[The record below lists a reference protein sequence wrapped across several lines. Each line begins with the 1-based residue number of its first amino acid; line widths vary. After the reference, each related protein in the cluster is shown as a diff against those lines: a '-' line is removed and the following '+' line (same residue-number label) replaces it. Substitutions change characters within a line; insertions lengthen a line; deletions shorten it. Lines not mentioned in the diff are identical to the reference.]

1 MLSTTNAI
9 TPAGYN
15 RFRDYLQKVC
25 GISLS
30 DNKQYL
36 VASRLG
42 KILEREN
49 FSKIELLVDAL
60 DKPLNSKLKE
70 EVINAMTTNET
81 LWFRDTH
88 PFTILREKVLPEM
101 TAAPLRIWSAAS
113 STGQEPYSISMV
125 IEEFKTARPGVLKPG
140 ERIVATDIC
149 TNILQ
154 HAKQGEYD
162 SLAIA
167 RGLGPDLQKRYFDK
181 INDATWKIKPNLSS
195 RVEFKYLNL
204 IDSFAGLGKFDVIFC
219 RNVLIYFTVELKQDI
234 LKRMHASLKP
244 GGYLFLGGSEALSGL
259 SDYFEIVQCHP
270 GIVYKAKAR

>member
-9 TPAGYN
+9 TPNGYM
-15 RFRDYLQKVC
+15 RFREYLQKVC

-42 KILEREN
+42 KLLDREGFSRIEQLVDKLERGGG
-49 FSKIELLVDAL
+49 ST
-60 DKPLNSKLKE
+60 LKE

-81 LWFRDTH
+81 LWFRDIH
-88 PFTILREKVLPEM
+88 PFTILKEKVLPEM
-101 TAAPLRIWSAAS
+101 TGSPLRIWSAAS

-125 IEEFKTARPGVLKPG
+125 IEEFKAARPGVLKSG

-149 TNILQ
+149 TNILK

-167 RGLGPDLQKRYFDK
+167 RGLGPDLQRRYFDK
-181 INDATWKIKPNLSS
+181 VNDSTWKIKASIGA

-204 IDSFAGLGKFDVIFC
+204 IDSFSSLGKFDIIFC
-219 RNVLIYFTVELKQDI
+219 RNVLIYFTVDLKLDI

-259 SDYFEIVQCHP
+259 SDYFDIIQCHP

>member
-1 MLSTTNAI
+1 MLNSTNAI
-9 TPAGYN
+9 TPNGYN
-15 RFRDYLQKVC
+15 RFKDYLQKVC

-49 FSKIELLVDAL
+49 FAKIEQLVDAL
-60 DKPLNSKLKE
+60 ERFGNSKLKE

-88 PFTILREKVLPEM
+88 PFTILKEKVLPQM
-101 TAAPLRIWSAAS
+101 TVSPLRIWSAAS

-125 IEEFKTARPGVLKPG
+125 IEEFKSAKPGVLKAG
-140 ERIVATDIC
+140 EKIVATDIC

-154 HAKQGEYD
+154 HAKQGQYD

-181 INDATWKIKPNLSS
+181 ISEQTWKIKPNLAS

-204 IDSFAGLGKFDVIFC
+204 IDSFAMLGKFDVIFC
-219 RNVLIYFTVELKQDI
+219 RNVLIYFSVDLKLDI

-259 SDYFEIVQCHP
+259 SAYFEIVQCHP
-270 GIVYKAKAR
+270 GIVYRAKAI

>member
-1 MLSTTNAI
+1 MFSSANAV
-9 TPAGYN
+9 TPHGYV
-15 RFRDYLQKVC
+15 RFKEYLQKVC
-25 GISLS
+25 GIALS

-36 VASRLG
+36 VVSRLG
-42 KILEREN
+42 KILEREK
-49 FSKIELLVDAL
+49 FVKIEDML
-60 DKPLNSKLKE
+60 DVIERSANSKLKE

-88 PFTILREKVLPEM
+88 PFAILKNKVLPEM

-125 IEEFKTARPGVLKPG
+125 IEEFKASKPG
-140 ERIVATDIC
+140 LLKSGEKIIATDIC
-149 TNILQ
+149 TYILQ

-167 RGLGPDLQKRYFDK
+167 RGLGADLQKRYFDK
-181 INDATWKIKPNLSS
+181 INDQTWKVKSQLAS
-195 RVEFKYLNL
+195 RIDFKYLNL
-204 IDSFAGLGKFDVIFC
+204 IDSFYGLGKFDVIFC
-219 RNVLIYFTVELKQDI
+219 RNVLIYFTAELKLDI

-259 SDYFEIVQCHP
+259 TDYFEIVQCHP
-270 GIVYKAKAR
+270 GIVYRSKTL

>member
-1 MLSTTNAI
+1 MLSSTNAI
-9 TPAGYN
+9 TPNGYI
-15 RFRDYLQKVC
+15 RFRDYLQKAC

-42 KILEREN
+42 KVLEREG
-49 FSKIELLVDAL
+49 FSKIEQLVDAL
-60 DKPLNSKLKE
+60 EKYGSSKLKE

-81 LWFRDTH
+81 LWFRDVH
-88 PFTILREKVLPEM
+88 PFSILKDKVLPEM
-101 TAAPLRIWSAAS
+101 TSAPLRIWSAAS

-125 IEEFKTARPGVLKPG
+125 IEDFKSSRPGVLKPG
-140 ERIVATDIC
+140 EKIVATDIC

-167 RGLGPDLQKRYFDK
+167 RGLGPELQRRYFNK
-181 INDATWKIKPNLSS
+181 INDLTWKIKPHLSA

-204 IDSFAGLGKFDVIFC
+204 IESFSMLGKFDVIFC
-219 RNVLIYFTVELKQDI
+219 RNVLIYFTVDMKLDI
-234 LKRMHASLKP
+234 LKRMHACLKP

-270 GIVYKAKAR
+270 GIVYKAKTR

>member
-1 MLSTTNAI
+1 MLSSTNAI
-9 TPAGYN
+9 TPNGYI
-15 RFRDYLQKVC
+15 RFREYLQKVC

-42 KILEREN
+42 RILEREN
-49 FSKIELLVDAL
+49 FTKIEQLVDAL
-60 DKPLNSKLKE
+60 ERFGNAKLKE

-88 PFTILREKVLPEM
+88 PFKILKEKILPEM
-101 TAAPLRIWSAAS
+101 SSSPLRIWSAAS

-125 IEEFKTARPGVLKPG
+125 IEDFKASRPGVMKAG
-140 ERIVATDIC
+140 EKIIATDIC

-167 RGLGPDLQKRYFDK
+167 RGLGADFQRRYFDK
-181 INDATWKIKPNLSS
+181 INEQTWKIKPHLSS
-195 RVEFKYLNL
+195 RVEFRYLNL

-219 RNVLIYFTVELKQDI
+219 RNVLIYFTGDLKMDI
-234 LKRMHASLKP
+234 LKRMHAALKP

-259 SDYFEIVQCHP
+259 SAYFEIVQCHP
-270 GIVYKAKAR
+270 GIVYKAKAL

>member
-1 MLSTTNAI
+1 MLSSTNAI
-9 TPAGYN
+9 TPNGYI
-15 RFRDYLQKVC
+15 RFREYLQKVS

-42 KILEREN
+42 RILEREN
-49 FSKIELLVDAL
+49 FTKIEQLVDAL
-60 DKPLNSKLKE
+60 ERFGSAKLKE

-88 PFTILREKVLPEM
+88 PFKILKEKILPEM
-101 TAAPLRIWSAAS
+101 SSSPLRIWSAAS

-125 IEEFKTARPGVLKPG
+125 IEDFKASRPGVMKAG
-140 ERIVATDIC
+140 EKIIATDIC

-167 RGLGPDLQKRYFDK
+167 RGLGADFQRRYFDK
-181 INDATWKIKPNLSS
+181 INEQTWKIKPHLSS
-195 RVEFKYLNL
+195 RVEFRYLNL

-219 RNVLIYFTVELKQDI
+219 RNVLIYFTGDLKMDI
-234 LKRMHASLKP
+234 LKRMHAALKP

-259 SDYFEIVQCHP
+259 SAYFEIVQCHP
-270 GIVYKAKAR
+270 GIVYKAKAL

>member
-9 TPAGYN
+9 SPAGYN

-49 FSKIELLVDAL
+49 FSKIEMLVDAL
-60 DKPLNSKLKE
+60 DKPFNSKLKE

-101 TAAPLRIWSAAS
+101 TGAPLRIWSAAS

-125 IEEFKTARPGVLKPG
+125 IEEFKNARPGLLKPG

-181 INDATWKIKPNLSS
+181 INEATWKIKPNLSS

-204 IDSFAGLGKFDVIFC
+204 IDSFTGLGKFDVIFC
-219 RNVLIYFTVELKQDI
+219 RNVLIYFTVERKQDI

-270 GIVYKAKAR
+270 GIVYKAKAN